1 VLDALLVSIL
11 DSMTLKAATSAGAPA
26 SASDC
31 SANRS
36 LSAGVSVTV
45 NLPPLRTQQYNS

>member
-1 VLDALLVSIL
+1 VHDALLVSIL
-11 DSMTLKAATSAGAPA
+11 DSIALKAAT
-26 SASDC
+26 SDC

-45 NLPPLRTQQYNS
+45 NLPLPRTQQNSS